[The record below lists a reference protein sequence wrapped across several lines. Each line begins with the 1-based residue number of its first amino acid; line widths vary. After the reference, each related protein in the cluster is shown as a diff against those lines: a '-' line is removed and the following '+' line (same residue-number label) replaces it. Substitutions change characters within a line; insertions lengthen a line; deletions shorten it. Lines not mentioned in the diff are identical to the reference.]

1 MLYLQTDNFS
11 CMRKIIALFFI
22 SVMLTAFVAPDAS
35 GNVKIDARTASM
47 MLDTLDVEMA
57 RRGVYLSRREA
68 CIDSLTSIVG
78 SCRDRVDPMT
88 LSYIMELGDLYNGYL
103 TDSALVNYKRGEALA
118 REFGDRDMAMKFRL
132 KRIAGLPLV
141 GLGAKAVKEYE
152 AIPVDSLEPA
162 LRMAALEAG
171 RQMYSYQSSFFVDYP
186 DEYKYWLDKSV
197 EQQRRL
203 LEILPDS
210 SDRYLLNQGEYFFLT
225 GHPSEA
231 KAVLLEL
238 LDRISSG
245 TNVAARASSILGRI
259 AESRGDADEQ
269 LYYLARSA
277 VSDIKSAT
285 REVVS
290 LQELGIALYDRHD
303 ITKAYEY
310 LDVAMHY
317 AVDCNASMRML
328 QTSEALPVIA
338 DAHREVLA
346 ENRRWLYMAIGFMAL
361 LMIAL
366 VAAMFKLR
374 AEMRMMK
381 ELQHVLAGANHIK
394 EMYMSQFLNL
404 CTIYMNKLNQF
415 CKIAARKISTGHT
428 DELYRMTKSG
438 KFVEEQSQEFYDTF
452 DRAFLHIYPTF
463 VDEVN
468 ALMRPDA
475 RIELKE
481 GEMLNTDLRILA
493 FMRLGVEESTRIAQ
507 VLNYSVH
514 TIYAYRNRLKNRALD
529 RDNFERNVMMIGH
542 IA

>member
-1 MLYLQTDNFS
+1 MQ
-11 CMRKIIALFFI
+11 KIIGLLLIPVMALAI
-22 SVMLTAFVAPDAS
+22 VSPAAW
-35 GNVKIDARTASM
+35 GNVKIDARTASV
-47 MLDTLDVEMA
+47 MLDTLDVEMS

-88 LSYIMELGDLYNGYL
+88 LSYIMELGDLYSGYL
-103 TDSALVNYKRGEALA
+103 TDSALVNYSRGEALA
-118 REFGDRDMAMKFRL
+118 LDFGDRDMAMKFKL

-141 GLGAKAVKEYE
+141 GLGTKAVNEYE
-152 AIPVDSLEPA
+152 EIPVDSLEPA

-171 RQMYSYQSSFFVDYP
+171 RQLYSYQSSFFINYP
-186 DEYKYWLDKSV
+186 DEYKYWLDKSI
-197 EQQRRL
+197 EQQRIL
-203 LEILPDS
+203 LELLPVT

-238 LDRISSG
+238 LDRVPHD

-259 AESRGDADEQ
+259 AESRGNADEQ

-290 LQELGIALYDRHD
+290 LQELGMALYDRHE

-346 ENRRWLYMAIGFMAL
+346 ENRRWLYIAIGFMAL
-361 LMIAL
+361 LMVAL
-366 VAAMFKLR
+366 VVALFKLR

-428 DELYRMTKSG
+428 DELYKMTKSG

-452 DRAFLHIYPTF
+452 DRDFLHIYPTF

-468 ALMRPDA
+468 GLMRSDA
-475 RIELKE
+475 QIVLKE
-481 GEMLNTDLRILA
+481 GELLNTDLRILA

-514 TIYAYRNRLKNRALD
+514 TIYAYRNRLKNRAVD
-529 RDNFERNVMMIGH
+529 RDNFERDVMMIGH

>member
-1 MLYLQTDNFS
+1 MPHD
-11 CMRKIIALFFI
+11 
-22 SVMLTAFVAPDAS
+22 
-35 GNVKIDARTASM
+35 
-47 MLDTLDVEMA
+47 
-57 RRGVYLSRREA
+57 
-68 CIDSLTSIVG
+68 
-78 SCRDRVDPMT
+78 
-88 LSYIMELGDLYNGYL
+88 
-103 TDSALVNYKRGEALA
+103 
-118 REFGDRDMAMKFRL
+118 
-132 KRIAGLPLV
+132 
-141 GLGAKAVKEYE
+141 
-152 AIPVDSLEPA
+152 
-162 LRMAALEAG
+162 
-171 RQMYSYQSSFFVDYP
+171 
-186 DEYKYWLDKSV
+186 
-197 EQQRRL
+197 
-203 LEILPDS
+203 
-210 SDRYLLNQGEYFFLT
+210 
-225 GHPSEA
+225 
-231 KAVLLEL
+231 
-238 LDRISSG
+238 

-259 AESRGDADEQ
+259 AESRGNADEQ

-290 LQELGIALYDRHD
+290 LQELGMALYDRHE

-346 ENRRWLYMAIGFMAL
+346 ENRRWLYIAIGFMAL
-361 LMIAL
+361 LMVAL
-366 VAAMFKLR
+366 VVALFKLR

-428 DELYRMTKSG
+428 DELYKMTKSG

-468 ALMRPDA
+468 GLMRSDA
-475 RIELKE
+475 QIVLKE
-481 GEMLNTDLRILA
+481 GELLNTDLRILA

-514 TIYAYRNRLKNRALD
+514 TIYAYRNRLKNRAVD
-529 RDNFERNVMMIGH
+529 RDNFERDVMMIGH